1 MGDAPD
7 TRTVTS
13 AAAIGCGVIGA
24 GWVARLRLR
33 GVDVRAYDPA
43 PIAEQVLAEVH
54 DNALRAW
61 RLLGLEPPTESIGSL
76 TFCSSIEE
84 ACDGAEFVVESVPE
98 RLDLKHATLSEIDR
112 CAQPSAL
119 IASSTSGFM
128 PSVLAEPLMHPERL
142 VVGHPFNP
150 VYLLPLV
157 EVVAGAKTSDA
168 TVERATELYRSLG
181 MHPLRVRAEIDAH
194 IADRLLEAVWR
205 EALWLVNDGI
215 ATTEEIDDAIR
226 YGFGL
231 RWAQMGLFETYRIA
245 GGLGGMRHFIAQFG
259 ECLSWPWTKLMDT
272 PELTDELIDTI
283 ATQSDA
289 QSGAYDVREL
299 ERIRD
304 ANVAAILLAL
314 EQNNWG
320 AGRTIAALRS

>member
-1 MGDAPD
+1 M
-7 TRTVTS
+7 
-13 AAAIGCGVIGA
+13 IGA
-24 GWVARLRLR
+24 GWVARLRLG
-33 GVDVRAYDPA
+33 GVDVRVFDPSPTA
-43 PIAEQVLAEVH
+43 AQVIDEVH
-54 DNALRAW
+54 VNAVAAW
-61 RLLGLEPPTESIGSL
+61 EDLGLSPRHIGGLTVCDSIGD
-76 TFCSSIEE
+76 
-84 ACDGAEFVVESVPE
+84 ACTTADLVVESVPE
-98 RLDLKHATLSEIDR
+98 RLDLKHSTLQAIDAA
-112 CAQPSAL
+112 CSPGAI
-119 IASSTSGFM
+119 IASSTSGFR
-128 PSVLAEPLMHPERL
+128 PSQLAAPLTHPERL

-157 EVVAGAKTSDA
+157 EVVGGADTADEV
-168 TVERATELYRSLG
+168 VERVSSWYRALG

-245 GGLGGMRHFIAQFG
+245 GGLGGMRHFIGQFG
-259 ECLSWPWTKLMDT
+259 ECLTWPWTKLTDV

-283 ATQSDA
+283 ADQSDA
-289 QSGAYDVREL
+289 QSGHLTVREL

-304 ANVAAILLAL
+304 RNVAGILRAL
-314 EQNNWG
+314 EANDWG
-320 AGRTIAALRS
+320 AGRTLAAMRATVGDD